1 MTYQRKIASL
11 FSSGNKIKM
20 YLKNFRKKTIGVIE
34 ITAYTIIHMAD
45 MKAQKYLVTI

>member
-20 YLKNFRKKTIGVIE
+20 YLKNFGVIE